1 MHSAHHLAALSAT
14 VILLAVVPALPAA
27 EADPLAEARRR
38 EIMGGETAIFDQEA
52 RRFFE
57 FVILPAGLV
66 LTLTLLLR
74 SRSSP

>member
-1 MHSAHHLAALSAT
+1 MILSTAL
-14 VILLAVVPALPAA
+14 LLAVVPALRAA
-27 EADPLAEARRR
+27 EDDPLAEAQRR
-38 EIMGGETAIFDQEA
+38 EIVGGADAMLDEQT